1 MVSSPVSTASSF
13 DAQMMQEALD
23 LAIEDT
29 CRGFGLLSP
38 YTNEHDIQGLPK
50 IDNDGLEENRKD
62 GLMPGGDAACGS
74 LTYDGI
80 IFMERSKKFPASH
93 YHIEEMNKG
102 PALSYAAE
110 TWADT
115 AAASRTYYP
124 QSPREIC
131 LLDGPAESSAG
142 CGSWTSSTS
151 LTKVESILDDNGER
165 TIRVEEMLV
174 PARAVKTGHLVDHA
188 PRLARIPSQYQLESL
203 TEVYVCDYPTLFT
216 NSAKQYSGEMDVEAL
231 TTAFETNHVARE
243 PTELHQVYS
252 EYVSEVLY

>member
-23 LAIEDT
+23 LAIEFLTISFCQDT

-50 IDNDGLEENRKD
+50 IAHIPPNADNDGLEENRKD

-102 PALSYAAE
+102 PGSFATSYGLE
-110 TWADT
+110 
-115 AAASRTYYP
+115 R
-124 QSPREIC
+124 
-131 LLDGPAESSAG
+131 SS
-142 CGSWTSSTS
+142 
-151 LTKVESILDDNGER
+151 ENGER
-165 TIRVEEMLV
+165 NT
-174 PARAVKTGHLVDHA
+174 KTSFTHL
-188 PRLARIPSQYQLESL
+188 
-203 TEVYVCDYPTLFT
+203 
-216 NSAKQYSGEMDVEAL
+216 
-231 TTAFETNHVARE
+231 
-243 PTELHQVYS
+243 
-252 EYVSEVLY
+252 

>member
-1 MVSSPVSTASSF
+1 
-13 DAQMMQEALD
+13 MMQEALD

-102 PALSYAAE
+102 P
-110 TWADT
+110 
-115 AAASRTYYP
+115 
-124 QSPREIC
+124 
-131 LLDGPAESSAG
+131 
-142 CGSWTSSTS
+142 
-151 LTKVESILDDNGER
+151 
-165 TIRVEEMLV
+165 
-174 PARAVKTGHLVDHA
+174 VDHA